1 MEAGDLI
8 VGQAMKTLFSYL
20 VIVGAGIALFA
31 QPSQADL
38 ITLSGILD
46 ASQVVDGGGST
57 STATGFGTVTIDT
70 TLFTITTDLS
80 WSGLSGPADRSHL
93 HDAPEGVSRFT
104 PPNDMFFHEIFYD
117 DTSVPLSEQVPCGS
131 GLSPVGLTDCAPPTG
146 TAYNVLQLSVGDGY
160 GFPDF
165 ASLTDAF
172 LRDGVYIDIHTQL
185 YPAGEIRGQLL
196 APVPEPASLGMFGA
210 GLLALG
216 LLRRRAK
223 A

>member
-1 MEAGDLI
+1 
-8 VGQAMKTLFSYL
+8 MKTLSSYL

-31 QPSQADL
+31 QPGQADIINL
-38 ITLSGILD
+38 GGILD

-57 STATGFGTVTIDT
+57 STATGVGIVTIDT

-93 HDAPEGVSRFT
+93 HDAPEGVSRFD

-117 DTSVPLSEQVPCGS
+117 DTSVPLADQVPCGS
-131 GLSPVGLTDCAPPTG
+131 GLSPVGLTNCAPPTG
-146 TAYNVLQLSVGDGY
+146 NAYNVLQLSADDGY

-165 ASLTDAF
+165 ASLTNAF
-172 LRDGVYIDIHTQL
+172 LRDGVYLDIHTQL

-216 LLRRRAK
+216 LLRCRAK